1 MAEAVA
7 LAASIAGLTALA
19 GKLTQGCLYLKS
31 VFEDI
36 KNVPKNVQLLVTELD
51 ILLRISK
58 SIEARLEAGV
68 LGRVFEEADFR
79 PALEQCVKTV
89 ESLGDQVAEDLKKIV
104 NGKDGRWWERIK
116 VVSKKKTMADQLSR
130 LERAKCQIL
139 MVQGIAQTSYLE
151 R

>member
-1 MAEAVA
+1 MAEAIG
-7 LAASIAGLTALA
+7 LAASIAGLAALA
-19 GKLTQGCLYLKS
+19 GKLTQGCIYLKG

-36 KNVPKNVQLLVTELD
+36 KNAPKDVQLLITELN
-51 ILLRISK
+51 ILLGVSK

-79 PALEQCVKTV
+79 PALEQCVSTV
-89 ESLGDQVAEDLKKIV
+89 ESLRDQVAEDLKRIG

-130 LERAKCQIL
+130 LERAKSQIL